1 MVVSKPANNNTE
13 PPFRIENKIM
23 KGKVISFDSQ
33 YTSIG
38 ELLFNSLK
46 NNPDIVGQVDTISGV
61 EDTFADIMDRTIKC
75 ALWLQKHGVGK
86 GDIVVISSHNH
97 LDCIVPY
104 FAALYLGAIVNAWDY
119 AMNVQLARHFL
130 ALSQPK
136 VIFANEKS
144 VAVILEAA
152 KIELY
157 HVKMACFGY
166 YPGTT
171 PFSETLKG
179 HAESAVKNFR
189 CKEINDPNHTAVILF
204 SSGTTGMPKGV
215 QLSHKALLTAVA
227 QNANFSVN
235 AHVPLWFS
243 SLYWISGSLLS
254 TRSIVSCTKKV
265 IGPEFDEKT
274 TCEIIEKFK
283 VTWLLLST
291 SMANR
296 LARYS
301 HLHDYD
307 LSSLKIL
314 FTGGA
319 TMKQECQDLL
329 KNHFPSAS
337 VMQAYGMTELGGVCA
352 MQLLDTTSGSCGVV
366 APNCEI
372 KIIDVQTGE
381 ALGPN
386 EHGELCAKTLTMM
399 TGYLKNPEATKDTI
413 DKDGWIHTGDLAYYN
428 EKGEIFIMD
437 RLKEIMKYRGHQIT
451 PTEIENLLLSHPAV
465 LEVAVVG
472 IPHPTDD
479 EHPIAFVSKVPE
491 MEVSAEELIK
501 MVASNL
507 LDYYK
512 LRGGVRFLPSLPHT
526 HTGKISKKE
535 LKAIAR
541 GIVIH

>member
-1 MVVSKPANNNTE
+1 MVVNEPANNNTE

-23 KGKVISFDSQ
+23 KGKVISLDSQ

-38 ELLFNSLK
+38 EVLLDSLK
-46 NNPDIVGQVDTISGV
+46 NNPDIVGQVDSISGV

-75 ALWLQKHGVGK
+75 ALWLQRYGVGK

-104 FAALYLGAIVNAWDY
+104 VAALYLGAIVNAWDY
-119 AMNVQLARHFL
+119 AMNVQLARYFL

-157 HVKMACFGY
+157 HVKMVCFGY

-171 PFSETLKG
+171 PFSETMKG

-189 CKEINDPNHTAVILF
+189 CREINDPSHTALILF

-215 QLSHKALLTAVA
+215 QLSHKALLNALDQTASFA
-227 QNANFSVN
+227 LNE
-235 AHVPLWFS
+235 HIPMWFS

-254 TRSIVSCTKKV
+254 LKSIVSCTKRI

-274 TCEIIEKFK
+274 TCEIVEKFK
-283 VTWLLLST
+283 ITWLMLST

-307 LSSLKIL
+307 LSSLKVF

-319 TMKQECQDLL
+319 TMKQESQDLL
-329 KNHFPSAS
+329 KNHFPTTTIT
-337 VMQAYGMTELGGVCA
+337 QAYGMTELGGTCA
-352 MQLLDTTSGSCGVV
+352 VQLSGTVSGSCGVV
-366 APNCEI
+366 ATNCEI

-381 ALGPN
+381 TLGPN
-386 EHGELCAKTLTMM
+386 EHGELCAKTPTIM

-428 EKGEIFIMD
+428 EKGEIFIVD

-451 PTEIENLLLSHPAV
+451 PTEIENVLQSHPAV

-479 EHPIAFVSKVPE
+479 EHPIAFVSKIPE
-491 MEVSAEELIK
+491 KEVSAEELIK

-526 HTGKISKKE
+526 QSGKISKKE

-541 GIVIH
+541 AIVIH